1 MCVLD
6 DNKKFVVGVNIST
19 FPKEIGR
26 LSAKGFL
33 VLNRHNII
41 TDIIEKQIKSEYI
54 SVGLY
59 GFSDAD
65 LFQEAYL
72 HLQGISNTYEIYLS
86 HIISCLIGTKKA
98 VYKYLEAEDYED
110 WGTLKDWNII
120 LEEKR
125 SLIINMDGLLF
136 EKCKQ
141 YGRNKKNVPL
151 IPREEN

>member
-1 MCVLD
+1 M
-6 DNKKFVVGVNIST
+6 GVNIST

-65 LFQEAYL
+65 LL
-72 HLQGISNTYEIYLS
+72 DEI
-86 HIISCLIGTKKA
+86 
-98 VYKYLEAEDYED
+98 
-110 WGTLKDWNII
+110 
-120 LEEKR
+120 EE
-125 SLIINMDGLLF
+125 
-136 EKCKQ
+136 
-141 YGRNKKNVPL
+141 V
-151 IPREEN
+151 